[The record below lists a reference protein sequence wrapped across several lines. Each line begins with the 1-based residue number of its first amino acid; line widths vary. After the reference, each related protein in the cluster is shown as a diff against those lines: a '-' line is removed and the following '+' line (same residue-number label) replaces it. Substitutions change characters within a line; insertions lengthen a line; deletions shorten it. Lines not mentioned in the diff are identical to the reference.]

1 MDKRFFEKRCHFS
14 IRKFAIGAASVM
26 IGASIFGLQVAQA
39 AEAET
44 ASPSEETIHQVQPLD
59 KLPDDLAAAIAK
71 AEQNGPQDKATE
83 KEENDAVEPA
93 KPATEEKEPE
103 VTSPKEEKKAEVVSP
118 KEDKAEKPATAV
130 DEKAPTVSEASSEK
144 PAVLEEHATE
154 ANQNKPVTSDK
165 VKEENTSA
173 TALPQVTKEKE
184 KEDQL
189 LQERKQNFNKDWYF
203 KLNSQGD
210 FSKKDVDVHDWS
222 KLNLPHDWSIYFD
235 FDHKSPARNEGGQL
249 NGGTAWYRKTFT
261 VDEAAKDK
269 DVRINFDGVYMDSK
283 VYVNGKFV
291 GHYPSGYNHFSY
303 DITEF
308 LTKDGSENTIAVQVT
323 NKQPSSR
330 W

>member
-14 IRKFAIGAASVM
+14 IRKFAIGAVSVM

-39 AEAET
+39 AETET
-44 ASPSEETIHQVQPLD
+44 SSTSEETIHQVQPLD

-130 DEKAPTVSEASSEK
+130 DEKAPTVAEVSTEK
-144 PAVLEEHATE
+144 PAVLEEHTAE

-189 LQERKQNFNKDWYF
+189 
-203 KLNSQGD
+203 
-210 FSKKDVDVHDWS
+210 
-222 KLNLPHDWSIYFD
+222 
-235 FDHKSPARNEGGQL
+235 
-249 NGGTAWYRKTFT
+249 
-261 VDEAAKDK
+261 
-269 DVRINFDGVYMDSK
+269 
-283 VYVNGKFV
+283 
-291 GHYPSGYNHFSY
+291 
-303 DITEF
+303 
-308 LTKDGSENTIAVQVT
+308 
-323 NKQPSSR
+323 
-330 W
+330 